1 MLIFLHDT
9 PWLTSKKKAIANNPL
24 LCHEPDNEEESGHEL
39 EEEEEN
45 IEDAEED
52 LMLAIATVYKW
63 FWNFVVHF
71 IVTEMTSL
79 YNINTMTIEL
89 HNPPTFSA

>member
-1 MLIFLHDT
+1 
-9 PWLTSKKKAIANNPL
+9 
-24 LCHEPDNEEESGHEL
+24 
-39 EEEEEN
+39 
-45 IEDAEED
+45 
-52 LMLAIATVYKW
+52 MLAIATVYKW

-89 HNPPTFSA
+89 HNQPTFSASSIIPTQKRISEQYQIQLLHLLC